1 MRVEEID
8 GAEGK
13 EIYEILQKL
22 FYTINDSN
30 LNNVE
35 KSMIYQLIQDLH
47 KEVTVLSTGVGPMAI

>member
-1 MRVEEID
+1 MD

-13 EIYEILQKL
+13 EIYVILQKL

-47 KEVTVLSTGVGPMAI
+47 KEVTVLSTEIRPIAI